1 MFCIQRCVNCFN
13 LDILCYGNSITGN
26 SQGQTSQV
34 PTVVVNQ
41 KFGNHE
47 ANYPLDFGP
56 RVFIIN
62 SKVIKHQLLDVLKKK
77 YK

>member
-1 MFCIQRCVNCFN
+1 MLWKFDNWQLPRP
-13 LDILCYGNSITGN
+13 DITGTN
-26 SQGQTSQV
+26 CSGKS
-34 PTVVVNQ
+34 
-41 KFGNHE
+41 KFGNYE